1 MWMQELQLMNVVK
14 VENTEDIEQIIELNI
29 EDPHVVHS
37 FTEVQ
42 YKNTKHNEQLVVVSN
57 SEFDK
62 LKLLK
67 REKENKLVTESTKK
81 IEMGLQYIGSLGDTQ
96 KHSLPKKHRP
106 FLWGKESRKEK
117 CSKYQCHLC
126 FKLVRSLFSHHK
138 REHGSVFLRE
148 VLRNEPRT
156 AGPCNIC
163 DKKVSRLD
171 VHQTKIHGHVSTLE
185 VVPCPYCCDW
195 FPNNQ
200 FLDKHIVYH
209 NIQRDLRNKMTKKFG

>member
-81 IEMGLQYIGSLGDTQ
+81 I
-96 KHSLPKKHRP
+96 
-106 FLWGKESRKEK
+106 
-117 CSKYQCHLC
+117 
-126 FKLVRSLFSHHK
+126 
-138 REHGSVFLRE
+138 
-148 VLRNEPRT
+148 
-156 AGPCNIC
+156 
-163 DKKVSRLD
+163 
-171 VHQTKIHGHVSTLE
+171 
-185 VVPCPYCCDW
+185 
-195 FPNNQ
+195 
-200 FLDKHIVYH
+200 
-209 NIQRDLRNKMTKKFG
+209 